1 MMRASGCG
9 LPAFS
14 LVGNEEM
21 PDNGTQWTC
30 AGFSG
35 RGGTYISVNC
45 HMAIV
50 TRLCEYAI
58 MMIYED
64 LA

>member
-1 MMRASGCG
+1 MMRASGRG
-9 LPAFS
+9 LPAFL
-14 LVGNEEM
+14 LVGEEEM
-21 PDNGTQWTC
+21 PDNGTQWTR
-30 AGFSG
+30 ARLSG
-35 RGGTYISVNC
+35 CGGTYISVNC

-58 MMIYED
+58 MMIYEA